1 MPSISHIKPT
11 YAFFFAGATPLGLGL
26 ALEYASKLTIT
37 SRIAGVYVALN
48 VPDGPTVYIYN
59 FDMSEPSANDLEN
72 QYDSTEELI
81 VDHDFK
87 WLYALLR
94 PGSGTLYEWG
104 GGTLPEPYWHRDG
117 TAETRGIRVSTC
129 LGARMSV

>member
-72 QYDSTEELI
+72 QYDSTESSSLI
-81 VDHDFK
+81 TTSSGCMHYCGQAAARCTSGAEAHCRSRTGIVTVLRKRVAFV
-87 WLYALLR
+87 YRPALV
-94 PGSGTLYEWG
+94 
-104 GGTLPEPYWHRDG
+104 PE
-117 TAETRGIRVSTC
+117 
-129 LGARMSV
+129 

>member
-1 MPSISHIKPT
+1 MGRPFNS
-11 YAFFFAGATPLGLGL
+11 
-26 ALEYASKLTIT
+26 
-37 SRIAGVYVALN
+37 
-48 VPDGPTVYIYN
+48 YN
-59 FDMSEPSANDLEN
+59 FDMSEPGADDLEN

-104 GGTLPEPYWHRDG
+104 GGTLPAPYWHRDG